1 MMEFVHDLSRD
12 VFAEFNS
19 HCSTDHYTKSPEFG
33 YFKAIEGYDHYLVG
47 VKDDGELV
55 ATALVLHK
63 RIPYLFSSYCYVTYG
78 YNMDYKNKALLSFFN
93 QTLSSF
99 CKDKLKACF
108 LRVDPNFSFRQ
119 HDKDGKLTSDGYHN
133 LWLSEIFI
141 KDGFRHLGYNYGY
154 SGNWMSRFTY
164 ILDLTP
170 DLTQIQKKI
179 KNFNS
184 HTKKNELRNITVV
197 EGDKA
202 DLKHLYMAQ
211 LELAKTQRFVA
222 KPLSYFEVLYEAFV
236 GKAHLYIAKANLSV
250 AYQNLLDERKRLSE
264 QLTVLTN
271 PARIHEL
278 ELSIKAIDR
287 ELDLMIQHGYNNK
300 KDTILGAKL
309 IIQINDKVSNVHMYT
324 YKTLPNFRVAFALH
338 SKAIAESKKR
348 KAVSYDFEGVS
359 GSLDPKDQYYGIYD
373 FKKSFGGDFIEYAG
387 EYDQVIEPLRYQL
400 FKKIDRLYR
409 RYRRKIYLLF
419 KGW

>member
-1 MMEFVHDLSRD
+1 MEFVHGLSRD
-12 VFAEFNS
+12 VFAEFNA

-33 YFKAIEGYDHYLVG
+33 NFKTIDGYNHYLVG
-47 VKDDGELV
+47 VKNNGELV

-63 RIPYLFSSYCYVTYG
+63 KIPYLFSSYCYVTYG
-78 YNMDYKNKALLSFFN
+78 YNMDYKDKVLLSFFN
-93 QTLSSF
+93 IALSNF
-99 CKDKLKACF
+99 CKDELKACF
-108 LRVDPNFSFRQ
+108 LRVDPNVAFRQ
-119 HDKDGKLTSDGYHN
+119 HDKDGKLTPNGYHH
-133 LWLSEIFI
+133 LWLSENFI
-141 KDGFRHLGYNYGY
+141 EDGFTHLGYNYGY

-170 DLTQIQKKI
+170 DLNQIQKKI

-184 HTKKNELRNITVV
+184 HTKKNDLRTIRVI
-197 EGDKA
+197 EADKA
-202 DLKHLYMAQ
+202 DLKYLYLAQ

-222 KPLSYFEVLYEAFV
+222 KPLSYFETLYDVFAD
-236 GKAHLYIAKANLSV
+236 KAHLYIAKANLKL
-250 AYQNLLDERKRLSE
+250 AYQNLLDEKERLCK

-271 PARIHEL
+271 PARTQET
-278 ELSIKAIDR
+278 EAGIKALDK
-287 ELDLMIQHGYNNK
+287 ELDLMIQHGYNTIE
-300 KDTILGAKL
+300 DTVLGAKL

-348 KAVSYDFEGVS
+348 NAISYDFEGVS
-359 GSLDPKDQYYGIYD
+359 GSLDPKDPYFGIYD

-387 EYDQVIEPLRYQL
+387 EFDQVIDPLRYQL